1 MNDALTSFRGMRKD
15 AEENPLDK
23 LNKLDTLDNLQA
35 ATEMVAETVEQKS
48 NEVVGAVEDNT
59 AANELTAENTQST
72 ADNTQ
77 KTYEE
82 LQKLNNFSS
91 QMNEKLRGFGVMME
105 RRFGVVS
112 KMASGIGAIEEAL
125 KKPEQPQTMPQPQPV
140 LPTVPEQPNN
150 ENYPTLPKKKPNEDD
165 KKKKKGGLDKDSM
178 ENLIKVVRGGFK
190 ETVGISNKILGML
203 FKFTLTAMAEAAK
216 WGAIMLGIVLA
227 IDTIW
232 VHIRHW
238 SKLFEDNFSEF
249 MEQAGEWASPIA
261 DILTAVRE
269 ARDFW
274 TQGEYGEFIVALV
287 KGIGEAFYKTFIQL
301 DRIITTGIAK
311 ILRLI
316 PGMGDYADQLEY
328 GALKSAVAQGY
339 TPDERELELMD
350 KVEAEHE
357 ADKYGERT
365 GWTGKARDI
374 GEAIGTSIK
383 DKVNEGLVNLGFRDQ
398 KDVDAE
404 KRQEE
409 LKREEYQSAT
419 PEQRSASRK
428 IRIKSEGAINNIN
441 EVMENLRGDKDKE
454 RIDILKKDIEVYRET
469 VQDPNL
475 VESDRTQLE
484 RLIEKFDEMYSAK
497 TQTELKTK
505 SVPATETEQAK
516 QAAQTEEMQR
526 QAAAQQLTT
535 NQNTNVNTTQV
546 YNTHKTIKQ
555 GAPTTR
561 IDSPGTISMG
571 NF

>member
-15 AEENPLDK
+15 AENNPLDK
-23 LNKLDTLDNLQA
+23 LDKLDKLDELQA
-35 ATEMVAETVEQKS
+35 ATEIVAETVEQKS

-59 AANELTAENTQST
+59 AANELTAENTQTISDKAST
-72 ADNTQ
+72 TN
-77 KTYEE
+77 EE
-82 LQKLNNFSS
+82 LKKLNNFSS

-125 KKPEQPQTMPQPQPV
+125 KKPEQPQTMPSPEPV
-140 LPTVPEQPNN
+140 LPTVPEQPDNN
-150 ENYPTLPKKKPNEDD
+150 NYPTLPKKKPEKDE
-165 KKKKKGGLDKDSM
+165 KKKKKPEDSDAM
-178 ENLIKVVRGGFK
+178 VNLLKVVRGGFK
-190 ETVGISNKILGML
+190 ETVGISNKILGLL
-203 FKFTLTAMAEAAK
+203 FKITLNAMMEAAK
-216 WGAIMLGIVLA
+216 WGAIMLALVLG
-227 IDTIW
+227 IDTIL
-232 VHIRHW
+232 VHVRHW
-238 SKLFEDNFSEF
+238 SKLFEENFSEF
-249 MEQAGEWASPIA
+249 MKQAGEWASPIT

-274 TQGEYGEFIVALV
+274 TKGEYGEFIVALV

-350 KVEAEHE
+350 RVESEHE

-383 DKVNEGLVNLGFRDQ
+383 DKVNEGLVSLGFRDQ
-398 KDVDAE
+398 KDIDAE
-404 KRQEE
+404 KRQED
-409 LKREEYQSAT
+409 LKRQEYKEVS
-419 PEQRSASRK
+419 PEQRSESRK
-428 IRIKSEGAINNIN
+428 MRIKSEGALNNIN

-454 RIDILKKDIEVYRET
+454 RIEILKKDVDVYREKVT
-469 VQDPNL
+469 DPTL
-475 VESDRTQLE
+475 VESDRTALE
-484 RLIEKFDEMYSAK
+484 RLVEKFDEMYAK
-497 TQTELKTK
+497 QVKPDVTK
-505 SVPATETEQAK
+505 PVAAADTDEAK
-516 QAAQTEEMQR
+516 QADRTEKMKLESEVK
-526 QAAAQQLTT
+526 QAVQNTSNVNNTQINTT
-535 NQNTNVNTTQV
+535 NN
-546 YNTHKTIKQ
+546 KTVKV

-561 IDSPGTISMG
+561 IDAPGTISMG

>member
-23 LNKLDTLDNLQA
+23 LNKLDSLDSLQA
-35 ATEMVAETVEQKS
+35 ATELVAETVEQKS

-82 LQKLNNFSS
+82 LKKLNNFSS

-125 KKPEQPQTMPQPQPV
+125 KKPEQPQTMPSPQPV

-150 ENYPTLPKKKPNEDD
+150 DNYQNLPKKKPEQED
-165 KKKKKGGLDKDSM
+165 KKKKRKELDKDSM

-203 FKFTLTAMAEAAK
+203 FKITLTAMAEAVK

-227 IDTIW
+227 VDTLMI
-232 VHIRHW
+232 HFRHW
-238 SKLFEDNFSEF
+238 SNLFETDFKEF
-249 MEQAGEWASPIA
+249 MKQAGEWASPIT

-269 ARDFW
+269 ARDYW
-274 TQGEYGEFIVALV
+274 TKGEYGELIVALV

-311 ILRLI
+311 ILRMI
-316 PGMGDYADQLEY
+316 PGMGDYADKLEY
-328 GALKSAVAQGY
+328 GALKAAVAQGY

-350 KVEAEHE
+350 KVESEHE
-357 ADKYGERT
+357 EDKYGERT

-383 DKVNEGLVNLGFRDQ
+383 DKVNEGLVNLGWRDQ
-398 KDVDAE
+398 KDVDLE

-409 LKREEYQSAT
+409 MKRNEYKDVSQ
-419 PEQRSASRK
+419 EQRSASRK
-428 IRIKSEGAINNIN
+428 MRITSEGAINNIN

-454 RIDILKKDIEVYRET
+454 RIDILKKDIDVYRET
-469 VQDPNL
+469 VKDPKL
-475 VESDRTQLE
+475 VESDRSQIE
-484 RLIEKFDEMYSAK
+484 RLIEKFDEMYAAK
-497 TQTELKTK
+497 TQADVSTK
-505 SVPATETEQAK
+505 SVPVAETEVAK
-516 QAAQTEEMQR
+516 QTERTENLQR
-526 QAAAQQLTT
+526 QANVQQQTT
-535 NQNTNVNTTQV
+535 NQQNNVNNTQV
-546 YNTHKTIKQ
+546 ITNNKTIKQ

-561 IDSPGTISMG
+561 IDAPGTIQMG

>member
-23 LNKLDTLDNLQA
+23 LNKLDSLDSLQA
-35 ATEMVAETVEQKS
+35 ATELVAETVEQKS

-82 LQKLNNFSS
+82 LKKLNNFSS

-125 KKPEQPQTMPQPQPV
+125 KKPEQPQTMPSPQPV

-150 ENYPTLPKKKPNEDD
+150 DNYQNLPKKKPEQED
-165 KKKKKGGLDKDSM
+165 KKKKRKELDKDSI
-178 ENLIKVVRGGFK
+178 ENLVKVVRGGFK

-203 FKFTLTAMAEAAK
+203 FKITLTAMAEAVK

-227 IDTIW
+227 VDTLM
-232 VHIRHW
+232 VHFRHW
-238 SKLFEDNFSEF
+238 SNLFETDFKEF
-249 MEQAGEWASPIA
+249 MKQAGEWASPIT

-269 ARDFW
+269 ARDYW
-274 TQGEYGEFIVALV
+274 TKGEYGELIVALV

-311 ILRLI
+311 ILRMI
-316 PGMGDYADQLEY
+316 PGMGDYADKLEY
-328 GALKSAVAQGY
+328 GALKAAVAQGY

-350 KVEAEHE
+350 KVESEHE
-357 ADKYGERT
+357 EDKYGERT

-383 DKVNEGLVNLGFRDQ
+383 DKVNEGLVNLGWRDQ
-398 KDVDAE
+398 KDVDLE

-409 LKREEYQSAT
+409 MKRNEYKDVSQ
-419 PEQRSASRK
+419 EQRSASRK
-428 IRIKSEGAINNIN
+428 MRITSEGAINNIN

-454 RIDILKKDIEVYRET
+454 RIDILKKDIDVYRET
-469 VQDPNL
+469 VKDPKL
-475 VESDRTQLE
+475 VESDRSQIE
-484 RLIEKFDEMYSAK
+484 RLIEKFDEMYAAK
-497 TQTELKTK
+497 TQADVSTK
-505 SVPATETEQAK
+505 SVPVAETEVAK
-516 QAAQTEEMQR
+516 QTERTENLQR
-526 QAAAQQLTT
+526 QANAQQQTT
-535 NQNTNVNTTQV
+535 NQQNNVNNTQV
-546 YNTHKTIKQ
+546 ITNNKTIKQ

-561 IDSPGTISMG
+561 IDAPGTIQMG

>member
-23 LNKLDTLDNLQA
+23 LNKLDSLDSLQA
-35 ATEMVAETVEQKS
+35 ATELVAETVEQKS

-82 LQKLNNFSS
+82 LKKLNNFSS

-125 KKPEQPQTMPQPQPV
+125 KKPEQPQTMPSPQPV

-150 ENYPTLPKKKPNEDD
+150 DNYQNLPKKKPEQED
-165 KKKKKGGLDKDSM
+165 KKKKRKELDKDSI
-178 ENLIKVVRGGFK
+178 ENLVKVVRGGFK

-203 FKFTLTAMAEAAK
+203 FKITLTAMAEAAK

-227 IDTIW
+227 VDTLM
-232 VHIRHW
+232 VHFRHW
-238 SKLFEDNFSEF
+238 SNLFETDFKEF
-249 MEQAGEWASPIA
+249 MKQAGEWASPIT

-269 ARDFW
+269 ARDYW
-274 TQGEYGEFIVALV
+274 TKGEYGELIVALV

-311 ILRLI
+311 ILRMI
-316 PGMGDYADQLEY
+316 PGMGDYADKLEY
-328 GALKSAVAQGY
+328 GALKAAVAQGY

-350 KVEAEHE
+350 KVESEHE
-357 ADKYGERT
+357 EDKYGERT

-383 DKVNEGLVNLGFRDQ
+383 DKVNEGLVNLGWRDQ
-398 KDVDAE
+398 KDVDLE

-409 LKREEYQSAT
+409 MKRNEYKDVSQ
-419 PEQRSASRK
+419 EQRSASRK
-428 IRIKSEGAINNIN
+428 MRITSEGAINNIN

-454 RIDILKKDIEVYRET
+454 RIDILKKDIDVYRET
-469 VQDPNL
+469 VKDPKL
-475 VESDRTQLE
+475 VESDRSQIE
-484 RLIEKFDEMYSAK
+484 RLIEKFDEMYAAK
-497 TQTELKTK
+497 TQADVSTK
-505 SVPATETEQAK
+505 SVPVAETEVAK
-516 QAAQTEEMQR
+516 QTERTENLQR
-526 QAAAQQLTT
+526 QANVQQQTT
-535 NQNTNVNTTQV
+535 NQQNNVNNTQV
-546 YNTHKTIKQ
+546 ITNNKTIKQ

-561 IDSPGTISMG
+561 IDAPGTIQMG

>member
-1 MNDALTSFRGMRKD
+1 MNDALTSFRGMRRD
-15 AEENPLDK
+15 AENNPLDK
-23 LNKLDTLDNLQA
+23 LDKLDKLDSLDDLQT

-59 AANELTAENTQST
+59 AANELTAENTQAT
-72 ADNTQ
+72 TD
-77 KTYEE
+77 E
-82 LQKLNNFSS
+82 LKKLNNFSS

-125 KKPEQPQTMPQPQPV
+125 KKPEQPQTMPSPEPV
-140 LPTVPEQPNN
+140 LPTVPEQQDNN
-150 ENYPTLPKKKPNEDD
+150 NYPTLPKKKPEKDE
-165 KKKKKGGLDKDSM
+165 KKKKKPEDSDAM
-178 ENLIKVVRGGFK
+178 VNLLKVVRGGFK
-190 ETVGISNKILGML
+190 ETVGISNKILGLL
-203 FKFTLTAMAEAAK
+203 FKITLNAMMEAAK
-216 WGAIMLGIVLA
+216 WGAIMLALVLG
-227 IDTIW
+227 IDTIL
-232 VHIRHW
+232 VHVRHW
-238 SKLFEDNFSEF
+238 SKLFEENFSEF
-249 MEQAGEWASPIA
+249 MKQAGEWASPIT

-274 TQGEYGEFIVALV
+274 SKGEYGEFIVALV

-350 KVEAEHE
+350 RVESEHE

-383 DKVNEGLVNLGFRDQ
+383 DKVNEGLVSLGFRDQ
-398 KDVDAE
+398 KDIDAE
-404 KRQEE
+404 KRQED
-409 LKREEYQSAT
+409 LKRQEYKEVS
-419 PEQRSASRK
+419 PEQRSESRK
-428 IRIKSEGAINNIN
+428 MRIKSEGALNNIN

-454 RIDILKKDIEVYRET
+454 RIEILKKDVDVYREKVT
-469 VQDPNL
+469 DPTL
-475 VESDRTQLE
+475 VESDRTALE
-484 RLIEKFDEMYSAK
+484 RLVEKFDEMYAK
-497 TQTELKTK
+497 QVKPDVTK
-505 SVPATETEQAK
+505 PVAAADTDEAK
-516 QAAQTEEMQR
+516 QADRTEKMKLESEVK
-526 QAAAQQLTT
+526 QAVQNTSNVNNTQINTT
-535 NQNTNVNTTQV
+535 NN
-546 YNTHKTIKQ
+546 KTVKV

-561 IDSPGTISMG
+561 IDAPGTISMG